1 MYHVCDWWAL
11 CIRAGVSM
19 IMAFMLMVMV
29 DGEMRETKMMY
40 FRDVNRC
47 NFFANALEKGTAE
60 FGQHLITAWCEPKM
74 VNENET
80 FWD

>member
-1 MYHVCDWWAL
+1 
-11 CIRAGVSM
+11 M

-47 NFFANALEKGTAE
+47 NFFANALEKGRLSL
-60 FGQHLITAWCEPKM
+60 GSI
-74 VNENET
+74 
-80 FWD
+80 